1 MNLFELFI
9 KVGVDDQAS
18 RQVSSLSSKLGNG
31 LKTAAKI
38 GTMAVSAAGTAI
50 AVMTKQSLDSFAE
63 YEQLIGGIETLF
75 KDSSEKLKKYA
86 DDAFESAGLSSNK
99 YMALV
104 TSFSASLIKSLE
116 GDTESAVDLADQ
128 TIIDMSDNANK
139 LGTDLSM
146 IQNAY
151 QGFSKQ
157 NYTMLDNLKL
167 GYGGTKTEM
176 QRLIREAALLDDSID
191 ANSLSFANIA
201 KAIHVVQNEMGIT
214 GATLAEG
221 ATTIEGSGRAAAA
234 AWENL
239 KVAIASGDEALMDRR
254 IDEFVSR
261 ADIYAQQALPR
272 LKTILWSG
280 AKVIKAIAPE
290 LAELLKDPELTKV
303 LTDATVE
310 LIVGIGEA
318 VIDNADELVDAAED
332 VVDRIGETLSER
344 FPQFSFLF
352 TNLEGVVWACLNA
365 FIAFKAIKGVSS
377 SIEAVSKLMSVL
389 TAKTTAQTA
398 AQLALNSSMIAFGEA
413 ALATGIV
420 AIAFKD
426 IEIAVNSVKETIE
439 EVEKNNAEGAVQEFK
454 GWDVYI
460 EENKALKE
468 KGITFWD
475 QLWYALDIFDLFEHK
490 KFEDTAIDG
499 SHASGLSYV
508 PFDGYIAELHEGER
522 ILTKQQA
529 QGYRGS
535 GITINI
541 TVNGAQYDDGDALAE
556 AVALRLQRV
565 LEDEE
570 VAYV

>member
-63 YEQLIGGIETLF
+63 YEQLTGGIETLF
-75 KDSSEKLKKYA
+75 KDSSGKLKKYA

-128 TIIDMSDNANK
+128 TVIDMSDNANK

-151 QGFSKQ
+151 QGFSRGQ
-157 NYTMLDNLKL
+157 FQLLDNLKL

-214 GATLAEG
+214 GTTLAEG
-221 ATTIEGSGRAAAA
+221 ATTIEGSGKMAAA

-239 KVAIASGDEALMDRR
+239 KVAMATDDEALIERR
-254 IDEFVSR
+254 VDEFVDKAETYAENVLPRIKKILTGGSR
-261 ADIYAQQALPR
+261 LIMELSPEIVKLLPELTAGLLPELINSSDDLLAALIDALPATLQSVSPELR
-272 LKTILWSG
+272 ELTKSLLTTAFTAGPDLIDDLVVVLADSLEQIVIGAFEAIVENFDKIFLEGLKFSFSPALKIYDLWKKS
-280 AKVIKAIAPE
+280 VAPEGENTFTDEE
-290 LAELLKDPELTKV
+290 LAELEKGNHSVLYKKLNENEKKSVVYAKDDSEIDEEKLK
-303 LTDATVE
+303 E
-310 LIVGIGEA
+310 LIR
-318 VIDNADELVDAAED
+318 NM
-332 VVDRIGETLSER
+332 T
-344 FPQFSFLF
+344 
-352 TNLEGVVWACLNA
+352 
-365 FIAFKAIKGVSS
+365 
-377 SIEAVSKLMSVL
+377 
-389 TAKTTAQTA
+389 
-398 AQLALNSSMIAFGEA
+398 
-413 ALATGIV
+413 
-420 AIAFKD
+420 
-426 IEIAVNSVKETIE
+426 
-439 EVEKNNAEGAVQEFK
+439 
-454 GWDVYI
+454 
-460 EENKALKE
+460 
-468 KGITFWD
+468 
-475 QLWYALDIFDLFEHK
+475 
-490 KFEDTAIDG
+490 DG

-556 AVALRLQRV
+556 TVALRLQRV

-570 VAYV
+570 VAYE